1 MFNDVAESLR
11 AMTSLHLLLAFLA
24 FIGYMVAE
32 GQLAPARVRLY
43 SGFIAAASALWFVID
58 SPQWTAG
65 AMLIALAVGA
75 IGLFTATVWVLSAAL
90 GLRRT
95 ASIGHAAQ
103 PLPLPLP
110 LPEAPGIPADR
121 RAPIVAATRPGA
133 LQSH

>member
-1 MFNDVAESLR
+1 MTMFNDVAESLR

-24 FIGYMVAE
+24 FIGYMLAE
-32 GQLAPARVRLY
+32 GQLAPARVRVY

-75 IGLFTATVWVLSAAL
+75 IGLFTATVWLLSAAL

-95 ASIGHAAQ
+95 ASIGVAAQ
-103 PLPLPLP
+103 P

>member
-1 MFNDVAESLR
+1 MTMFNDVAESLR

-24 FIGYMVAE
+24 FIGYMLAE
-32 GQLAPARVRLY
+32 GQLAPARMRLY

-95 ASIGHAAQ
+95 ASTSVAVQ
-103 PLPLPLP
+103 SM
-110 LPEAPGIPADR
+110 PEAPGTPADR
-121 RAPIVAATRPGA
+121 RPPIAAATRPGA

>member
-1 MFNDVAESLR
+1 MTMFNDVAESLR
-11 AMTSLHLLLAFLA
+11 AMTSLHLLLAFMA

-32 GQLAPARVRLY
+32 GQLAPARMRLY

-58 SPQWTAG
+58 SSQWTAG

-75 IGLFTATVWVLSAAL
+75 MGLFTATVWVLSAAL

-95 ASIGHAAQ
+95 ASTGLATQ
-103 PLPLPLP
+103 PM
-110 LPEAPGIPADR
+110 PEAPGIPADR
-121 RAPIVAATRPGA
+121 RAPIAAATRPGA